1 MHKDWNAEIT
11 HRKQQVSFKQY
22 KVELFTMKILIT
34 LATVLFALT
43 LNAQEISGTYYE
55 GPDSI
60 SFNDNNIEF
69 SVRGND
75 GLGVVF
81 TAQGTYEIIDDF
93 MLVKTEKY
101 SGAKTKIETAAAEK
115 NDTIQLQLFNE
126 DGFSI
131 SGIRAEFLNKKGNPI
146 ALSISNDHGKILHR
160 IDPKI
165 TAIKVSDLLYDKT
178 TFDFEKGTDYTVYL
192 VKNRVLEDKIV
203 IFKLEDI
210 TDTKLTMK
218 LLSTDFNRS
227 NPSAS
232 HLKKLDKKNAAI
244 IDRTRLFAK
253 PEY

>member
-1 MHKDWNAEIT
+1 M
-11 HRKQQVSFKQY
+11 QQLY
-22 KVELFTMKILIT
+22 MKILLT
-34 LATVLFALT
+34 LATALLGLT

-60 SFNDNNIEF
+60 SFNDNRVIF

-75 GLGVVF
+75 GLGMVF
-81 TAQGTYEIIDDF
+81 TAEGTYEIMDDF
-93 MLVKTEKY
+93 ILINTDTY

-115 NDTIQLQLFNE
+115 KDTIQLQLFSE
-126 DGFSI
+126 DGYSI
-131 SGIRAEFLNKKGNPI
+131 KGIRAEFLNKKGSPI
-146 ALSISNDHGKILHR
+146 ALSTSDEHGKVFHR

-178 TFDFEKGTDYTVYL
+178 TFDFEAGTDYTVHL

-203 IFKLEDI
+203 IFKVEDRS
-210 TDTKLTMK
+210 DKKLTMK

-232 HLKKLDKKNAAI
+232 QLIKLDKKNAAI
-244 IDRTRLFAK
+244 IDRVRLFEK

>member
-1 MHKDWNAEIT
+1 
-11 HRKQQVSFKQY
+11 
-22 KVELFTMKILIT
+22 MKILLT

-43 LNAQEISGTYYE
+43 LNAQEINGTYYE

-60 SFNDNNIEF
+60 SFNNNRVIF

-81 TAQGTYEIIDDF
+81 TAEGTYEIMDDF
-93 MLVKTEKY
+93 ILINTETY
-101 SGAKTKIETAAAEK
+101 SGAKTKIETATAEK
-115 NDTIQLQLFNE
+115 KDTIQLQLFNE

-131 SGIRAEFLNKKGNPI
+131 KGIRAEFLNSKGSPI
-146 ALSISNDHGKILHR
+146 ALSTSDEHGKIFYR

-165 TAIKVSDLLYDKT
+165 TAIKVSDLLYDKAI
-178 TFDFEKGTDYTVYL
+178 FDYEAGTDYTVHL

-203 IFKLEDI
+203 IFKLEDR

-218 LLSTDFNRS
+218 LLSTDFNRN

-232 HLKKLDKKNAAI
+232 QLKKLEKKNAAI
-244 IDRTRLFAK
+244 IDRVRLFAK